1 MLMGKSILMIMVM
14 IMLWCW
20 LRYIL
25 FHDDIISSE
34 FFSLLFL
41 YFFSFLSSTFSLLY
55 HLFSSP
61 SSSFISTCYIFFPL
75 SSCQMSWWNWLAPS
89 GRDSNLKI
97 ILLLYIIHFH
107 HQFSTSK
114 FYHPISMSKLYWIQ
128 CNEVAYH

>member
-20 LRYIL
+20 LWYIL

-34 FFSLLFL
+34 FFSWLFL
-41 YFFSFLSSTFSLLY
+41 DFFLTFSFFFILHLL
-55 HLFSSP
+55 SSP
-61 SSSFISTCYIFFPL
+61 SSSFISTCYIFFPF

-114 FYHPISMSKLYWIQ
+114 FHDPISISQLYWIQ